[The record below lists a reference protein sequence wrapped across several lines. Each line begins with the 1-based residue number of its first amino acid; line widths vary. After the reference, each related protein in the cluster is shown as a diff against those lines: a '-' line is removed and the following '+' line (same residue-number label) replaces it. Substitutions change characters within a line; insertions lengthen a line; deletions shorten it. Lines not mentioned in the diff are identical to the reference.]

1 MDLPRARALLWL
13 ERDGAVPAPEPGL
26 LCSCGHLLFLS
37 VLLRLRLDLS
47 NPEAVQGVSD
57 DHLARLAALHN
68 VVDLPVDNLATSKEV
83 HEAVVEVIVG
93 GIVKGN
99 GPLADAVWFAVC
111 KGGQDGRVGRQL
123 RTQGQGVV
131 PSTGV
136 ARTGLCACMDDA
148 PCGSLGDRV
157 LDRVLSLRHIHRI
170 MLVQEFRAGHALQG
184 R

>member
-13 ERDGAVPAPEPGL
+13 ERDGAVPAQEPGL

-37 VLLRLRLDLS
+37 VLLRLDLS
-47 NPEAVQGVSD
+47 NPEAVEGVSD

-68 VVDLPVDNLATSKEV
+68 VMDLPVDNLATGKEV

-111 KGGQDGRVGRQL
+111 EGGQDGCVGHQL

-131 PSTGV
+131 PSAGV
-136 ARTGLCACMDDA
+136 ARTGLRACMDDA
-148 PCGSLGDRV
+148 PGGSLGDRV
-157 LDRVLSLRHIHRI
+157 LDRVLSLRHVHRI
-170 MLVQEFRAGHALQG
+170 MLVQEFWAGHALQG